1 MKAFE
6 LRPKAKV
13 QEWGD
18 DSPRLSPLKDNEVW
32 AQEDVRDALRTELGL
47 MFSQAPAV
55 MRFRVWLFELCEGR
69 PAEDV
74 VALAR
79 AELGVGR
86 DVVGVLEEYVEVMVD
101 QGYLTRD
108 RLGRLHRVQGV
119 AS

>member
-1 MKAFE
+1 MFITFFRLRYNETVYITSAPLFRMKAFE
-6 LRPKAKV
+6 LTP
-13 QEWGD
+13 
-18 DSPRLSPLKDNEVW
+18 
-32 AQEDVRDALRTELGL
+32 DVREAMRTELGL

-74 VALAR
+74 VALAK

-86 DVVGVLEEYVEVMVD
+86 DVAGVLEEYVEVMVD

-108 RLGRLHRVQGV
+108 RFGRLHRVQGA

>member
-6 LRPKAKV
+6 LTP
-13 QEWGD
+13 
-18 DSPRLSPLKDNEVW
+18 
-32 AQEDVRDALRTELGL
+32 DVREAMRTELGL

-69 PAEDV
+69 PSQDV

-86 DVVGVLEEYVEVMVD
+86 DVAGVLEEYVEVMVD

-108 RLGRLHRVQGV
+108 RFGRLHRVQGA